1 METLSLR
8 VDREIMSV
16 IEELISL
23 KLAKNKSEAANL
35 LMRMGLKEVRELIDR
50 KKRVM
55 KLVERYRVEGV
66 PHKLPTLDDLLRDR
80 E

>member
-1 METLSLR
+1 MTTLSLR
-8 VDREIMSV
+8 VDKEIMNV

-35 LMRMGLKEVRELIDR
+35 LMRMGLKEVKELINR
-50 KKRVM
+50 RKRVM
-55 KLVERYRVEGV
+55 ELVERYKREGV
-66 PHKLPTLDDLLRDR
+66 PYELPTLDDLLRER

>member
-8 VDREIMSV
+8 VDKEIMRV

-23 KLAKNKSEAANL
+23 ELARNKSDAANL
-35 LMRMGLKEVRELIDR
+35 LMRMGLKEVRELINR
-50 KKRVM
+50 RRRVI
-55 KLVERYRVEGV
+55 KLVEKYKTEGV
-66 PHKLPTLDDLLRDR
+66 PYKLPTLKDLMRDR